1 MAENPLY
8 IYTIFIVFEQN
19 EHGKYSQMVQTC
31 HIDELI
37 PNLNDMIDNYFY
49 KLCPYIDELKILKIL
64 DNYDLVKMD
73 VFNIFQL
80 KCEINSDNL
89 DMINSIIIKLYF
101 IIQHIDM
108 LNRFKSST
116 EPYSRFCI
124 DIK

>member
-8 IYTIFIVFEQN
+8 IYTIFIVFEKN
-19 EHGKYSQMVQTC
+19 EHGIYSQMVKTC
-31 HIDELI
+31 HIDEII

-49 KLCPYIDELKILKIL
+49 KLCPDSDELKILKIL